1 MKPKTLEIITHE
13 RTECSPG
20 EWFQHDTEF
29 PKPMKVTDTEG
40 KTWENSDA
48 YICAERAG
56 EKTLIALVKYSTAR
70 SGFGTVDNF
79 EEAKANA
86 RLIQNAKKLFNIL
99 DHGLDVLNEQLTE
112 DAHENPDIRDFMED
126 ARLLLDKIL
135 D

>member
-1 MKPKTLEIITHE
+1 MKAKQMEVIRNEQTD
-13 RTECSPG
+13 CSPG
-20 EWFQHDTEF
+20 EWFQHDAEF
-29 PKPMKVTDTEG
+29 PKPIKVTDSDG
-40 KTWENSDA
+40 NSWENSDA
-48 YICAERAG
+48 YICTEREG
-56 EKTLIALVKYSTAR
+56 QKTLIALVKYSTAR

-99 DHGLDVLNEQLTE
+99 DHGLDMLNEQLTE
-112 DAHENPDIRDFMED
+112 DAQENPDIRDFMED